1 MIALL
6 LLTTLAAAPVD
17 PLLSPIGRDVNPM
30 VSKARAHEQALADL
44 KRNIFKVDHALGETQ
59 TLISHSRNA
68 PYLPDLQFR
77 LAELYVEKSRY
88 VYYLQAEQRP
98 EGLKG
103 PLVSPETRLLKQK
116 AMQIYTRLLVE
127 FPDFHDADKVTFYLA
142 HEERELGQFT
152 EMLGTLGQ
160 LIQKYP
166 QSPLRLDAEQILGD
180 YFFDKSDLVEA
191 EKHYQVILAAPPS
204 PTHDLARYKMG
215 WIRVNQGKH
224 AEAIPYFEAA
234 AASAPLPGQDSRK
247 SLNVKREA
255 LIDLVYSYTEVRSG
269 KGAIPYFE
277 KLSDS
282 RATLALVLEKLGTRY
297 FVKQQ
302 YEFAIPA
309 MRKLLAIQSDPDLDL
324 ERSEKLYDALK
335 AAKGKV
341 PPRAEDIGY
350 LVRAAVEAKV
360 DPDRDEA
367 ARKKV
372 LAETEEMARDLS
384 TSLHALAQKA
394 DDRKLYEQ
402 SAEAYEAYL
411 SLFRPAKYVREM
423 MHNRADALFAAHDY
437 PACARQ
443 FEELARYDQK
453 AHDDK
458 ALEASAYGALLA
470 HYSTLKQDE
479 VRRFNAFEVADARQA
494 LKLLGENFA
503 TKYPRSPHV
512 LEVRFNIA
520 RAHYDDGEFEKAA
533 KLFTEFALAHPNY
546 KDAAVAGHLALDSY
560 RQLTDFKS
568 LDATA
573 QKFIHSRLPQTFIA
587 EARKILTE
595 SKAEALDELAL
606 KGSQET
612 GDVVTG
618 LLKVADE
625 NKGEIGEKALYGA
638 FGAAKEKHDLATQRT
653 VAQKLAQQYPK
664 SHFLPTVYLTLGRQE
679 AEAGHFAEA
688 ATWFEK
694 DGQLLGADAGA
705 VDGWLAGARLRLA
718 LGDASHAAQDLEI
731 ASERGGARKAE
742 LLGMLAEAELKAG
755 EALKARSVADQALR
769 IDPTQSKAASVLAQ
783 VQATQ
788 SLTPKEVQALAT
800 RLTKVVEGP
809 QGQSEEGA
817 KSLWYFAEILYRQFK
832 ALPADQVEQKVAAL
846 QQMEGIYTQAAS
858 LGSAEWAVASLWR
871 LGSAYEHLADTVD
884 ATPLPAGITP
894 AQERQF
900 KEAIKAQLAP
910 IRERAQSAFKTCVQR
925 AEQLD
930 VFSLA
935 ALGCRNKSEAPAS
948 PYPSA
953 GAVAQA
959 GTPPD
964 FAALQK
970 AVETKMDAASFEA
983 LGEAYLSAQKP
994 QMAQLVLQR
1003 ALELED
1009 GRAAAHSA
1017 LGYARLLQ
1025 GDAIQARGEY
1035 GKALDADPTYDKA
1048 RVNLAALRC
1057 RFGDVQG
1064 AKRDLSVVRS
1074 PSSVTGG
1081 DVDPAWRNCR

>member
-1 MIALL
+1 MSWLL
-6 LLTTLAAAPVD
+6 LLMLAAAPVD
-17 PLLSPIGRDVNPM
+17 PLLNPLGKDVNPV
-30 VSKARAHEQALADL
+30 VSKARAHDQALADL

-103 PLVSPETRLLKQK
+103 PLVSPETKLIKQK

-142 HEERELGQFT
+142 HEERELGQFD
-152 EMLGTLGQ
+152 EMLKTLGQ
-160 LIQKYP
+160 LIEKYP

-191 EKHYQVILAAPPS
+191 EKHYQIILAAPPS
-204 PTHDLARYKMG
+204 PSHDLARYKMG

-234 AASAPLPGQDSRK
+234 AASEPIPGQDAQK
-247 SLNVKREA
+247 ALNVKREA

-269 KGAIPYFE
+269 KGAIQYFE

-282 RATLALVLEKLGTRY
+282 RATFALVLEKLGTRY

-309 MRKLLAIQSDPDLDL
+309 MRELLAIQSDPDLDL

-341 PPRAEDIGY
+341 HPVAEDIGF

-367 ARKKV
+367 DRKKV
-372 LAETEEMARDLS
+372 LAETEEMSRDLS
-384 TSLHALAQKA
+384 TSLHALAQQKN
-394 DDRKLYEQ
+394 DSELFQE
-402 SAEAYEAYL
+402 SASAYKAYL
-411 SLFRPAKYVREM
+411 SLFRPAKYVRQM
-423 MHNRADALFAAHDY
+423 MHNRADALFAAHEF
-437 PACARQ
+437 PESARQ

-453 AHDDK
+453 AHDNKD
-458 ALEASAYGALLA
+458 LEASAYGALLA

-503 TKYPRSPHV
+503 TKYPNSPHTV
-512 LEVRFNIA
+512 EVRFNIA
-520 RAHYDDGEFEKAA
+520 RAYYDDGQFEKSG
-533 KLFTEFALAHPNY
+533 KLFTEFALGHPTY
-546 KDAAVAGHLALDSY
+546 KDASVAGHLALDSY
-560 RQLTDFKS
+560 RQLTDFKT

-573 QKFIHSRLPQTFIA
+573 EKLIHSRLPPTFIA
-587 EARKILTE
+587 EAKKILTE
-595 SKAEALDELAL
+595 SKSEALDELAL
-606 KGSQET
+606 KSSQET
-612 GDVVTG
+612 GDVVSG

-625 NKGEIGEKALYGA
+625 NKGELGEKALYAA
-638 FGAAKEKHDLATQRT
+638 FSAAKDKHDVATQRT
-653 VAQKLAQQYPK
+653 AVQKLSAQYPK
-664 SHFLPTVYLTLGRQE
+664 SHFLPPMLLTLGRQE
-679 AEAGHFAEA
+679 AETAHFEQA
-688 ATWFEK
+688 ASWFEQA
-694 DGQLLGADAGA
+694 GQSLGTDAA
-705 VDGWLAGARLRLA
+705 AADGWLAGAKLRLG
-718 LGDASHAAQDLEI
+718 LGDAAHAVQDLDQ
-731 ASERGGARKAE
+731 ASEHGGARKAE
-742 LLGMLAEAELKAG
+742 LLALLAQANLKAG
-755 EALKARSVADQALR
+755 EPAKARNAADQALR
-769 IDPTQSKAASVLAQ
+769 VDGTNAAAAAVLAQ
-783 VQATQ
+783 VSSTQ
-788 SLTPKEVQALAT
+788 SLNAQQTQALAT
-800 RLTKVVEGP
+800 RLTKVVQGP
-809 QGQSEEGA
+809 NGQSDDGA
-817 KSLWYFAEILYRQFK
+817 KALWYFAEILYRQFK

-871 LGSAYEHLADTVD
+871 LGSAYTHLADTVD

-900 KEAIKAQLAP
+900 KDAIKAQLAP
-910 IRERAQSAFKTCVQR
+910 IRERAEGAFKTCVQR
-925 AEQLD
+925 ADQLD
-930 VFSLA
+930 VFSVA
-935 ALGCRNKSEAPAS
+935 ALGCRTRSEAPKAPFPTAS
-948 PYPSA
+948 S
-953 GAVAQA
+953 VATA
-959 GTPPD
+959 AAPASLT
-964 FAALQK
+964 ALQH
-970 AVETKMDAASFEA
+970 AVDTKMDAASFEQ
-983 LGEAYLSAQKP
+983 LGIAYLDAQQP
-994 QMAQLVLQR
+994 ARAQLSLER
-1003 ALELED
+1003 ALELEE

-1025 GDAIQARGEY
+1025 GDAMEARGEY
-1035 GKALDADPTYDKA
+1035 GKALDADPTYEKA
-1048 RVNLAALRC
+1048 RVNLASLRC
-1057 RFGDVQG
+1057 RVGDVQG
-1064 AKRDLSVVRS
+1064 AKRELAVVRA
-1074 PSSVTGG
+1074 PNAAQGG
-1081 DVDPAWRNCR
+1081 DVDTAWRNCK